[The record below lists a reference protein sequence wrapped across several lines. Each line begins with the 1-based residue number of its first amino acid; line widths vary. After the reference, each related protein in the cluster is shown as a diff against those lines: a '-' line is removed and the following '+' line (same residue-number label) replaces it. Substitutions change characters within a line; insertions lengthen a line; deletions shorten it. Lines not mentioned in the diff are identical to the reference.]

1 MEDLK
6 LRKTHVLFPSDTSFN
21 RHRTDRSCWEA
32 TEELGTA
39 VTAGVLGAPRS
50 RQQAGWGAPALHRP
64 GPEPW
69 ITWQVTREGGGRCPG
84 PRAATRSSPDFP
96 AGSQPLL
103 SHHPREL
110 LTLPGDPQGPCRQG
124 WGACVKPP
132 FPLVTMPGQPVWE
145 TLPPF
150 SLPGLCSPLPRTSPT
165 VHQDRW

>member
-1 MEDLK
+1 MFCSLVIHLSSGTELIGVAG
-6 LRKTHVLFPSDTSFN
+6 RQQRNWARQPQ
-21 RHRTDRSCWEA
+21 RECW
-32 TEELGTA
+32 
-39 VTAGVLGAPRS
+39 VPPRS
-50 RQQAGWGAPALHRP
+50 RQQAGWGAPALHRL
-64 GPEPW
+64 GSEPW

-110 LTLPGDPQGPCRQG
+110 PTLPGDPQGPCRQG
-124 WGACVKPP
+124 RGACVKPP

-150 SLPGLCSPLPRTSPT
+150 SLSGLCSPFPRTSPT